1 MTTEQSPTSTFE
13 EGWLR
18 KRPAFF
24 HGAAM
29 ARAVIIVVAF
39 VSALFL

>member
-1 MTTEQSPTSTFE
+1 MNTFE

-24 HGAAM
+24 HGVFM
-29 ARAVIIVVAF
+29 ARVVIIVVAF